1 MMRLHL
7 IPMQTALAVCMMVL
21 LWLVPCF
28 AQPDTLWTKGHRHH
42 ASNECT
48 IIRTSDG
55 GYAIGGTGESERF
68 EEGDGGDFMI
78 VKLDSL
84 ANLEWG
90 QFYTVRQPI
99 ADCGFTAVQL
109 QDGGYAV
116 TGYSSGNF
124 VAVRTGRFQ
133 FRLLRRAINESR
145 IYMT

>member
-1 MMRLHL
+1 ML
-7 IPMQTALAVCMMVL
+7 VL
-21 LWLVPCF
+21 LWLVPCL
-28 AQPDTLWTKGHRHH
+28 AQPDTLWTRDYRNCGGDF
-42 ASNECT
+42 T
-48 IIRTSDG
+48 MTRTSDG
-55 GYAIGGTGESERF
+55 GYAVGSTGESERF

-84 ANLEWG
+84 ANLEWR